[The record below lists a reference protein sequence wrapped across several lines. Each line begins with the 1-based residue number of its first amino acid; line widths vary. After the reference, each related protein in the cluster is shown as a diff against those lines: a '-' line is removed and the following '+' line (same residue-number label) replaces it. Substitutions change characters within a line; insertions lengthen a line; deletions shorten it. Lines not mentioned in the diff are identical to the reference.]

1 MITTV
6 TKENFDKEITEAKE
20 TVLVDFWA
28 AWCMPCKMLSPT
40 IDQVA
45 EERSDVKVCKI
56 NIDEE
61 QELAIRFGIMSIP
74 TVMVFKNGEG
84 LPNPSVWFQKK
95 IYLSFFSFYLQ
106 KINYAKNCGREL

>member
-6 TKENFDKEITEAKE
+6 TKDNFDKEITEAKE

-28 AWCMPCKMLSPT
+28 AWCMPCKMLSPI
-40 IDQVA
+40 IDAVA
-45 EERSDVKVCKI
+45 EERKDVKICKI

-74 TVMVFKNGEG
+74 TVMVFKDGEVSGKSIG
-84 LPNPSVWFQKK
+84 LVSKDE
-95 IYLSFFSFYLQ
+95 ILAL
-106 KINYAKNCGREL
+106 L

>member
-6 TKENFDKEITEAKE
+6 TKDNFDKEITDSKE

-28 AWCMPCKMLSPT
+28 AWCMPCKMLSPV
-40 IDQVA
+40 IDAVA
-45 EERSDVKVCKI
+45 EERKDVKICKI

-74 TVMVFKNGEG
+74 TVMVFKGGKVAGKSIG
-84 LPNPSVWFQKK
+84 LVSKEE
-95 IYLSFFSFYLQ
+95 ILSL
-106 KINYAKNCGREL
+106 L

>member
-6 TKENFDKEITEAKE
+6 TKDNFDKEITESKE

-28 AWCMPCKMLSPT
+28 AWCMPCKMLSPV
-40 IDQVA
+40 IDAVA
-45 EERSDVKVCKI
+45 EERKDVKICKI

-74 TVMVFKNGEG
+74 TVMGFKGGKDAGKSIG
-84 LPNPSVWFQKK
+84 LVSKEE
-95 IYLSFFSFYLQ
+95 ILSL
-106 KINYAKNCGREL
+106 L

>member
-6 TKENFDKEITEAKE
+6 TKDNFDKEITESKE

-28 AWCMPCKMLSPT
+28 AWCMPCKMLSPV
-40 IDQVA
+40 IDAVA
-45 EERSDVKVCKI
+45 EERKDVKICKI

-74 TVMVFKNGEG
+74 TVMVFKGGKVVGKSIG
-84 LPNPSVWFQKK
+84 LVSKEE
-95 IYLSFFSFYLQ
+95 ILSL
-106 KINYAKNCGREL
+106 L

>member
-61 QELAIRFGIMSIP
+61 QAKR
-74 TVMVFKNGEG
+74 

-106 KINYAKNCGREL
+106 KINYAQNCGREL